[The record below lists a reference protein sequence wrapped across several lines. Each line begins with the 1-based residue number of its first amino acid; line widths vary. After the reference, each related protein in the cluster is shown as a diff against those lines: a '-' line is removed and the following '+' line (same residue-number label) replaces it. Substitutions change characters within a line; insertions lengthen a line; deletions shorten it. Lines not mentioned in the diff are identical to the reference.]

1 MALISPDFSVYI
13 YVLKILWGY
22 YYKYSNIYNM
32 IVIDSYNDLVHMVE
46 SLVRLVVVKIC
57 LKYERN
63 SC

>member
-1 MALISPDFSVYI
+1 
-13 YVLKILWGY
+13 
-22 YYKYSNIYNM
+22 M

-63 SC
+63 

>member
-13 YVLKILWGY
+13 YVLKIFWGY
-22 YYKYSNIYNM
+22 YKYNNIYKM